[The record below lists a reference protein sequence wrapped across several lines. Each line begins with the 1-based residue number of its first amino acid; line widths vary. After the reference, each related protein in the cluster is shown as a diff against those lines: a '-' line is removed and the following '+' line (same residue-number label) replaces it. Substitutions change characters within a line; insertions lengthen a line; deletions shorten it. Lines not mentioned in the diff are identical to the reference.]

1 MSQGCRGNRVHVVIA
16 GIVAVGLAVM
26 SAYGVC
32 AGIGI
37 TFSPLMNVL
46 PFLMLGIG
54 VDDMF
59 VIVNSFDRTPESAP
73 MGQRVAVV
81 SLSRIS
87 LSSPLSSPCPTRLL
101 FSALDFS
108 PTRSAT

>member
-1 MSQGCRGNRVHVVIA
+1 MHVVIA

-59 VIVNSFDRTPESAP
+59 VIVNSFDRTPDSAP

-81 SLSRIS
+81 SSFLRLPILHAPLQYAYLTCLPS
-87 LSSPLSSPCPTRLL
+87 LR
-101 FSALDFS
+101 
-108 PTRSAT
+108 

>member
-1 MSQGCRGNRVHVVIA
+1 VVIA

-73 MGQRVAVV
+73 ISQRVAVV
-81 SLSRIS
+81 SPSCVS
-87 LSSPLSSPCPTRLL
+87 RLL
-101 FSALDFS
+101 FLHRAHAPVVLSAGFS
-108 PTRSAT
+108 RHALT